1 MDILLEAL
9 DPLAVLRQGM
19 IKWKTY
25 TRIDR
30 MEYMLHYI
38 IMGVYLIDWIREFT
52 NWLYACIFT
61 V

>member
-19 IKWKTY
+19 IKRKTY

-38 IMGVYLIDWIREFT
+38 IKGVAMRRHNRGIWKSECTT
-52 NWLYACIFT
+52 NT
-61 V
+61 VF